1 MLNKLNEKIRN
12 SIIVLCSI
20 LFIGTAADLNGQ
32 KETDLPAEQVEV
44 LKSFEAQLSDV
55 KKIQATASL
64 PPIDSTPIQSPL
76 HITDIRF
83 DLPYITKELK
93 PLALRSE
100 KSPESYRG
108 FVELAGGSPN
118 RLDLK
123 GMMSWSQKG
132 QYDLQ
137 LTAAHDQAKSNRIA
151 FQQHSNQNYGVR
163 GLFHL
168 SPEYDLALKMSYD
181 RHINYFYG
189 HPEAD
194 TLNRQALRRRI
205 GIFNAGGTLKTSSP
219 DVVNNFSLGID
230 ITQLLENFATN
241 ERQFIVSSTYF
252 RKINDKHK
260 VGVDAVIDITRLQDT
275 TVRNLNNFLLNP
287 YYSYYMSDF
296 TLRAGLKIFNHL
308 DEFSY
313 YPDIS
318 ASYALSGSQLQ
329 IEAGVTGGLEKNG
342 FLQLYNYNPFIQ
354 SRLDRLA
361 NTRYFKYYAG
371 IKGARGS
378 SKYRVQG
385 GYQKLQDWTLFL
397 YNYDLDQLGAFELLF
412 DDVESF
418 FIQASAQWR
427 ILPDLVLDAH
437 WNQFIYKPSIQE
449 KAWHRPGFQS
459 YFKATWH
466 PSGMKWSVTGM
477 AWIEGGIFYK
487 DESDLTKSLGPIVDI
502 SFAGKYQFT
511 DQVEL
516 FLQLRNLPGIRWS
529 RWQNYPVYT
538 AHILGGIH
546 FRIK

>member
-1 MLNKLNEKIRN
+1 MLKNLNQKARN
-12 SIIVLCSI
+12 SVFYLIVLF
-20 LFIGTAADLNGQ
+20 LFGVAGNLSGQ
-32 KETDLPAEQVEV
+32 KEVDLPAEQVEV

-55 KKIQATASL
+55 KKIHSTASL
-64 PPIDSTPIQSPL
+64 PPIDTTPIQSPMN
-76 HITDIRF
+76 ITDIRY
-83 DLPYITKELK
+83 DLPYITKEIK

-108 FVELAGGSPN
+108 FVEIAGGSPN
-118 RLDLK
+118 RLDLN

-132 QYDLQ
+132 QHDIQ
-137 LTAAHDQAKSNRIA
+137 VFASHDQAKSNRIA
-151 FQQHSNQNYGVR
+151 FQQHTNQQYGVR

-168 SPEYDLALKMSYD
+168 SPQYDLALKMSYD

-189 HPEAD
+189 HPDAD
-194 TLNRQALRRRI
+194 TLNRQALRRRV

-219 DVVNNFSLGID
+219 DIADNFSLSMD

-241 ERQFIVSSTYF
+241 ERQFIASASYF
-252 RKINDKHK
+252 RQINDQHK
-260 VGVDAVIDITRLQDT
+260 LGADAKIDITRLQDT
-275 TVRNLNNFLLNP
+275 AVRSLNNFLLNP

-296 TLRAGLKIFNHL
+296 TLRAGLKIYNHL

-329 IEAGVTGGLEKNG
+329 LEAGITGGLEKNG
-342 FLQLYNYNPFIQ
+342 FLQMYDYNPFIQ
-354 SRLDRLA
+354 SRLDSLA
-361 NTRYFKYYAG
+361 NTRFFKYYAG
-371 IKGARGS
+371 LKGARGS
-378 SKYRVQG
+378 SKYRIQG
-385 GYQKLQDWTLFL
+385 GYQKLQDWSLFL

-418 FIQASAQWR
+418 FIQASVQWR
-427 ILPDLVLDAH
+427 VIPDLILDAH
-437 WNQFIYKPSIQE
+437 WNQFIYRPSNQE

-459 YFKATWH
+459 YIKATWN
-466 PSGMKWSVTGM
+466 PSGLKWSITGM
-477 AWIEGGIFYK
+477 AWFEGGIFYR
-487 DESDLTKSLGPIVDI
+487 DGSDLTKSLDPIIDI
-502 SFAGKYQFT
+502 SFAGQYQFT

-516 FLQLRNLPGIRWS
+516 FLQLRNLPGARWS